1 MKKIVN
7 GLLYDT
13 EKAEVVSKYKAAEG
27 LMTLYRTKKGHYFLH
42 TNYTTFEE
50 IRVMTVDKTFEWL
63 ANYDLDKAKELFP
76 EKILG
81 EA

>member
-13 EKAEVVSKYKAAEG
+13 EKADVVSKHKFSWGWE
-27 LMTLYRTKKGHYFLH
+27 TLYRTKKGHYFLH
-42 TNYTTFEE
+42 TNYTTVED
-50 IRVMTVDKTFEWL
+50 IRVMTVDETFKWL
-63 ANYDLDKAKELFP
+63 ANYDPDKAKELFP